1 MGQGSLGVPGTGIAA
16 PPWGPCPRGCGEG
29 WRVWETS
36 QGKKGPISLPTGP
49 RSGAWDRSRARGLRK
64 GFTPTLGSSTGT
76 RTPRIHDGEKLE
88 DSSEVKLTQLL
99 GPNSSF
105 STKGSLKGIT
115 AFSPRE
121 DPGLRFLVGI
131 WRLQPPSVTA
141 LRLLS
146 LSSSFSLSFTQPHPF
161 LYLLCV

>member
-1 MGQGSLGVPGTGIAA
+1 MPGTGIAA

-105 STKGSLKGIT
+105 STKGVPKGDHSLFPKGGPRPEVPCRHLASAAAQCDGT
-115 AFSPRE
+115 AAAFS
-121 DPGLRFLVGI
+121 LLV
-131 WRLQPPSVTA
+131 
-141 LRLLS
+141 LLS
-146 LSSSFSLSFTQPHPF
+146 LFYTTSSFSLSAVCLTT
-161 LYLLCV
+161 